1 MEANIEAYV
10 SLVTAQYLKEIG
22 FDVPVRS
29 FYQEPIPGTELEHIY
44 KEHPERHMEQERHDM
59 PCSLGD
65 WNNHKESAKI
75 DRIYYSC
82 PTLAVAQRWMREA
95 KGYEVEPRWYNG
107 CRCYKVGY
115 IKREFGRNWRDVP
128 SRTYKTYEEA
138 LEDGILFVIG
148 RIIGENYDIHIH
160 STDTTQSKRKRR

>member
-1 MEANIEAYV
+1 MKGNNEAYV

-29 FYQEPIPGTELEHIY
+29 FYQEPLPGTELEYIF
-44 KEHPERHMEQERHDM
+44 KEHQERRMEQKRHDM
-59 PCSLGD
+59 PFFQED
-65 WNNHKESAKI
+65 WNHKESARD

-82 PTLAVAQRWMREA
+82 PTLAVAQRWLREV
-95 KGYEVEPRWYNG
+95 KDYEVESRWNNSSRY
-107 CRCYKVGY
+107 YKAGY
-115 IKREFGRNWRDVP
+115 IKREFGRNWEDVP

-160 STDTTQSKRKRR
+160 SIDTIQSKRKRR

>member
-10 SLVTAQYLKEIG
+10 SLMTAQYLKQIG

-29 FYQEPIPGTELEHIY
+29 FYQEPLPGTELERLFIGNL
-44 KEHPERHMEQERHDM
+44 KEFKNERHDM
-59 PCSLGD
+59 PFSLGD
-65 WNNHKESAKI
+65 WNHKDSAKD

-115 IKREFGRNWRDVP
+115 IKREFGRNWGNVP

-138 LEDGILFVIG
+138 LEGGILFVIG

-160 STDTTQSKRKRR
+160 STDTIQSKKKRR